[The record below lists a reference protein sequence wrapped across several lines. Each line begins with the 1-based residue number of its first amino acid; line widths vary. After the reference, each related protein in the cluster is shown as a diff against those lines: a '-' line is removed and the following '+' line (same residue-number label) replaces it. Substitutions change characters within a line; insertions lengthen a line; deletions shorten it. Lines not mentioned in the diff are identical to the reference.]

1 MRYIPLWIN
10 SLWLVWKQIY
20 MAGRTIAQSRLA
32 LLAAWFYTQYYL
44 VYIYLPISWYIYF
57 ADDISVG
64 CPTARSRLALPPAQW
79 SPSHGNNLDRR
90 LSCEEVFDSDHTLRK
105 SNIQHNTIY
114 KTHKIYQR
122 RTGPT
127 ASQFY
132 KYNSSKDGSQ
142 TRPRVLRWCVPL
154 Y

>member
-1 MRYIPLWIN
+1 
-10 SLWLVWKQIY
+10 

-44 VYIYLPISWYIYF
+44 VYIYLLISWYICF
-57 ADDISVG
+57 ADKIFVG
-64 CPTARSRLALPPAQW
+64 CSTARSRLALPPAQW

-90 LSCEEVFDSDHTLRK
+90 LSCEEVFDSDHTCQIH
-105 SNIQHNTIY
+105 IQKKQYCITLVETQYNIY
-114 KTHKIYQR
+114 KTHKIYHRQ
-122 RTGPT
+122 TEPS

-142 TRPRVLRWCVPL
+142 TRPRALRWCVPL